1 MIVLQNLVMGFG
13 SNRVL
18 DELSLS
24 IADGQTM
31 VVIGPSGCGKSVLL
45 KCIMGLLKVESGN
58 VLVDDKDVTR
68 LPRRDLYELRK
79 RFGMVFQSSA
89 LFDSLSVGENVSL
102 ALREHTNHGPE
113 KIERTVAEK
122 LDLVGLSGTE
132 RLKPAELSGGM
143 KKRVAVARAI
153 VMDPD
158 YVLYD
163 EPTTGLDPIT
173 ADRIDD
179 LIRDLQSK
187 LSITSIAVTHDM
199 KSAYKIA
206 DRIAMLHRGKISFT
220 GTPDETRNT
229 RDPVLRQFIEG
240 KWKRPQEMELETTV
254 RKRLPS
260 AGGGNVQKSD

>member
-1 MIVLQNLVMGFG
+1 MIVLENLVTGFG
-13 SNRVL
+13 TNRVL
-18 DELSLS
+18 DKLSLS
-24 IADGQTM
+24 IEDGQTM

-45 KCIMGLLKVESGN
+45 KCIMGLLKVESGRI
-58 VLVDDKDVTR
+58 LVNGKDVTTMA
-68 LPRRDLYELRK
+68 RRELYELRK

-89 LFDSLSVGENVSL
+89 LFDSLTVGENVSL
-102 ALREHTNHGPE
+102 ALREHTGYGLE
-113 KIERTVAEK
+113 RIEGAVAEK
-122 LDLVGLSGTE
+122 LDLVGLSGTQH
-132 RLKPAELSGGM
+132 LKPAELSGGM
-143 KKRVAVARAI
+143 KKRVAIARAI

-206 DRIAMLHRGKISFT
+206 DTIAMLHDGRISFT

-229 RDPVLRQFIEG
+229 GDPVVRQFIEG
-240 KWKRPQEMELETTV
+240 RWKRPQETELESTV

-260 AGGGNVQKSD
+260 VGGRDV